1 MANRAWA
8 IKLGSGGR
16 CVPFCEKHG
25 LVGIGWKDVPPS
37 AVTSGSKSELLK
49 CLEDV
54 KDYEGF
60 EARFGQWVGS
70 LNCFGFECQPGDF
83 VLYYDPAKK
92 HAQICE
98 VTTSPKYRDFDPSA
112 TDTAGE
118 QVDIWHYRKV
128 RLACEP
134 IPILDFYGSLKGKLL
149 GPQGTFWQ
157 LHGQFELIKQIA
169 MGISPGLSL
178 AKDSD
183 IQKARG
189 ALEELIRVR
198 TETLNDRDWELL
210 AADYFRAQGA
220 IVEEKKIGGNRSVID
235 FEAVF
240 HHGEIP
246 ASVWRVQVKRYQ
258 DRLVDQGEIKNHV
271 DHAGDANFCFVS
283 VFGFTDDARKY
294 ADSAGVRLM
303 QAEDF
308 SSFILGGKLRETL
321 TLKLMLPK

>member
-1 MANRAWA
+1 MTNRAWA

-25 LVGIGWKDVPPS
+25 IVGIGWKDVPAS
-37 AVTSGSKSELLK
+37 AVTSGSRSELLK
-49 CLEDV
+49 RLQNV
-54 KDYEGF
+54 KGYGGL

-70 LNCFGFECQPGDF
+70 LNRFGSECQQGDF
-83 VLYYDPAKK
+83 ILYYDPAQK
-92 HAQICE
+92 HVRICE
-98 VTTSPKYRDFDPSA
+98 VSTSSKYRDFDTSA
-112 TDTAGE
+112 TDTADE
-118 QVDIWHYRKV
+118 EVDVWHFRKV
-128 RLACEP
+128 RFACEP
-134 IPILDFYGSLKGKLL
+134 IPILDLYGSLKGKLL

-157 LHGQFELIKQIA
+157 LHEQFELIKQIT
-169 MGISPGLSL
+169 MGISPGISL

-183 IQKARG
+183 ISRAR
-189 ALEELIRVR
+189 ATLEELIKAR
-198 TETLNDRDWELL
+198 TEALNDRDWELL

-220 IVEEKKIGGNRSVID
+220 VVDEKKIGGNRSVID

-240 HHGEIP
+240 QHGEIP
-246 ASVWRVQVKRYQ
+246 PSIWRVQVKRYQ
-258 DRLVDQGEIKNHV
+258 NRRVDQDEIRNHA
-271 DHAGDANFCFVS
+271 DHAGDAHFCFVS
-283 VFGFTDDARKY
+283 VFGFTDEARKY